1 MGRVFY
7 WPSSSKYL
15 KYKEIR
21 MKQIISTVNGWVTII
36 TEFLQG
42 LIVLGVVVGI
52 LFNDYFGV
60 IGGIGN
66 LMGQIGENGLAGL
79 VALVLVVLWY
89 KK

>member
-1 MGRVFY
+1 
-7 WPSSSKYL
+7 
-15 KYKEIR
+15 
-21 MKQIISTVNGWVTII
+21 MKQVISSVNGWVNEI

-60 IGGIGN
+60 IGGIGK
-66 LMGQIGENGLAGL
+66 LMGHHGDNGRAWL
-79 VALVLVVLWY
+79 VALLLVVLWY

>member
-1 MGRVFY
+1 
-7 WPSSSKYL
+7 
-15 KYKEIR
+15 
-21 MKQIISTVNGWVTII
+21 MKQIISTVNSWI
-36 TEFLQG
+36 TEITQLLQG

-52 LFNDYFGV
+52 LFNDVFGV

-79 VALVLVVLWY
+79 VALVLVVVWY

>member
-1 MGRVFY
+1 
-7 WPSSSKYL
+7 
-15 KYKEIR
+15 
-21 MKQIISTVNGWVTII
+21 MKQMISSVNGWVTII

-42 LIVLGVVVGI
+42 LIVLGVVIGI

-60 IGGIGN
+60 IGGIGK
-66 LMGQIGENGLAGL
+66 LMENIGENGLAGL

>member
-1 MGRVFY
+1 
-7 WPSSSKYL
+7 
-15 KYKEIR
+15 
-21 MKQIISTVNGWVTII
+21 MKDVISTVNGWLADI
-36 TEFLQG
+36 TDFLQG

-60 IGGIGN
+60 IGGIGK

-79 VALVLVVLWY
+79 FALVLVVLWY

>member
-1 MGRVFY
+1 M
-7 WPSSSKYL
+7 
-15 KYKEIR
+15 KEI
-21 MKQIISTVNGWVTII
+21 ISSVNGWVTII
-36 TEFLQG
+36 SEFLQG

>member
-1 MGRVFY
+1 
-7 WPSSSKYL
+7 
-15 KYKEIR
+15 

-60 IGGIGN
+60 IGGIGK
-66 LMGQIGENGLAGL
+66 LMENIGENGLAGL
-79 VALVLVVLWY
+79 VALVLVVLWH

>member
-1 MGRVFY
+1 
-7 WPSSSKYL
+7 
-15 KYKEIR
+15 
-21 MKQIISTVNGWVTII
+21 MKQIISTVNEWVTEIN
-36 TEFLQG
+36 TFLWG
-42 LIVLGVVVGI
+42 LIVLGVTVGI

-79 VALVLVVLWY
+79 VALILIVLWY

>member
-1 MGRVFY
+1 
-7 WPSSSKYL
+7 
-15 KYKEIR
+15 
-21 MKQIISTVNGWVTII
+21 MKQVISSVNGWVNEI

-42 LIVLGVVVGI
+42 LIVLGVVIGI

-60 IGGIGN
+60 IGGIGK
-66 LMGQIGENGLAGL
+66 LMENIGENGLAGL

>member
-1 MGRVFY
+1 
-7 WPSSSKYL
+7 
-15 KYKEIR
+15 
-21 MKQIISTVNGWVTII
+21 MKQVISSVNGWVTTL

-42 LIVLGVVVGI
+42 LIVLGVVIGI

-60 IGGIGN
+60 IGGIGR
-66 LMGQIGENGLAGL
+66 LMENIGENGLAGL

>member
-1 MGRVFY
+1 
-7 WPSSSKYL
+7 
-15 KYKEIR
+15 
-21 MKQIISTVNGWVTII
+21 MKQVISSVNGWVTIM
-36 TEFLQG
+36 TEILQG
-42 LIVLGVVVGI
+42 LIVLGVVIGI